1 MFKANI
7 INSQKVNN
15 PVSISRWMD
24 KQNVVYL
31 YKEIF
36 FDYEKVI
43 DTLNKPLKVCKMK
56 EVSHKDLI

>member
-7 INSQKVNN
+7 INSQKMNN
-15 PVSISRWMD
+15 PMSINRRLD

-36 FDYEKVI
+36 FDYDKI
-43 DTLNKPLKVCKMK
+43 FDTLNTPLKICEMK
-56 EVSHKDLI
+56 EVSHKDLM